1 MEECLSNHAVC
12 RDFRSRK
19 LRFPSPAR
27 PAGRAART
35 SPRGNGAGGGE
46 TDLVH
51 DGIVAELKVE
61 KTTTLSKD
69 NVAQFL
75 GQTTSYASGLEAQL
89 RIAVILDLSEKKN
102 PLGHPPMST
111 GWSRRSTG
119 SMTRIPPKP
128 AHVCAFPSNVQ
139 TRIAS
144 S

>member
-1 MEECLSNHAVC
+1 VIVMEECLSNHAVC

-75 GQTTSYASGLEAQL
+75 GQTTSYASGLGAQL
-89 RIAVILDLSEKKN
+89 RIAVILDLREEE
-102 PLGHPPMST
+102 PT
-111 GWSRRSTG
+111 WS
-119 SMTRIPPKP
+119 PANVHWLEPKVHAVNDP
-128 AHVCAFPSNVQ
+128 NSA
-139 TRIAS
+139 
-144 S
+144 